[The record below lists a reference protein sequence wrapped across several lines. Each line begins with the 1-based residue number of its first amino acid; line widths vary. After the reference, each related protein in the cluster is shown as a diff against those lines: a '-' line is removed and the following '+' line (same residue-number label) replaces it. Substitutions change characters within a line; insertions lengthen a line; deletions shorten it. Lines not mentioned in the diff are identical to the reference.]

1 MYIDSVWLADEPAQY
16 VRYAKSMTVYI
27 EMRPGSSGRIYAPYL
42 EIDYGVV
49 CHSNMTDTSAAVCC
63 NFVFVI
69 DFACNFLLKSF
80 R

>member
-42 EIDYGVV
+42 EIDYDMVS
-49 CHSNMTDTSAAVCC
+49 HSNMTDMSAAVCC